1 MKILIVEDSVKLAAL
16 VRRRLQ
22 NDGLEAEV
30 TANGEDALWMAA
42 ATAYDVIVLDVM
54 LPGIDGFETCRLLR
68 ERDIRTPVLM
78 LTARGAIHDR
88 IAGLDGGAD
97 DYLTKPCSLAELAA
111 RVRALSRRGPAQQ
124 LPVIKVGPLRMEQ
137 SSRRVWCQNEE
148 IILTSKEFAI
158 LEIFM
163 RHPGEVLTRVALL
176 DQAWD
181 NAYENRSNVID
192 VYIRNLRRKIDDRF
206 KLTSLETV
214 RGSGYRLRADGGTP
228 RPGIRGH
235 HPKHPSRR

>member
-1 MKILIVEDSVKLAAL
+1 MC
-16 VRRRLQ
+16 
-22 NDGLEAEV
+22 
-30 TANGEDALWMAA
+30 
-42 ATAYDVIVLDVM
+42 
-54 LPGIDGFETCRLLR
+54 P
-68 ERDIRTPVLM
+68 
-78 LTARGAIHDR
+78 LTAE
-88 IAGLDGGAD
+88 
-97 DYLTKPCSLAELAA
+97 P
-111 RVRALSRRGPAQQ
+111 RR
-124 LPVIKVGPLRMEQ
+124 
-137 SSRRVWCQNEE
+137 
-148 IILTSKEFAI
+148 
-158 LEIFM
+158 
-163 RHPGEVLTRVALL
+163 LTRVALL